1 MPPSLSVSS
10 SPALPNVSP
19 HFLNINNIKKNN
31 PQPSLASTFSGA
43 TIFLTGGT
51 GYVGSVLIE
60 QLLRGVPDL
69 CGIYVLV
76 RPKHGAEPEARLD
89 RLLAR
94 PIFDSLRIRAE
105 DAAVEQEEEG
115 EQEEAEAT
123 AAAAATAPPSS
134 AASDSDVDS
143 ANNAGGERPEASA
156 AAAAA
161 AAAAESSTAA
171 ASTIEITDGVL
182 QFKAPRRP
190 LLPHLRAKLHVL
202 SGDACKP
209 RCGLSDADALVVSTK
224 SDYIVHCAASIS
236 FFEHVHVLL
245 EQNYVATRNVLDLAA
260 EAMMATPAPTIAN
273 KGAAGSPPPSSSTKA
288 SKPRLRGMVHVSTAY
303 VNANLK
309 RGTHVEERIYP
320 LVRKTTDRK
329 AGNEVQTVLSH
340 ADVVAELLALP
351 AAAATKAADKLV
363 AEFGFPNAYTLS
375 KHLAEDAVA
384 DAVEGKLA
392 MFSQKSQ
399 ESETEEESAS
409 SSSSTKRRLRAAI
422 VRPTIIGACAG
433 GPAPGYFGN
442 AAGPTQV
449 SFFLHVFAFCSLF
462 FLRFAANARARP
474 SFLLSPTRSL
484 KEKKNLS

>member
-1 MPPSLSVSS
+1 M
-10 SPALPNVSP
+10 
-19 HFLNINNIKKNN
+19 
-31 PQPSLASTFSGA
+31 
-43 TIFLTGGT
+43 
-51 GYVGSVLIE
+51 IE

-69 CGIYVLV
+69 GGIYMLV

-94 PIFDSLRIRAE
+94 PIFDSLRVEEA
-105 DAAVEQEEEG
+105 DAADAEVAEEG
-115 EQEEAEAT
+115 AEAEA
-123 AAAAATAPPSS
+123 ATDPPSPPPSS

-143 ANNAGGERPEASA
+143 ANNAGGQRPEAFPVGA
-156 AAAAA
+156 AKS
-161 AAAAESSTAA
+161 SSTTA
-171 ASTIEITDGVL
+171 ASSTIKITDGVL

-202 SGDACKP
+202 SGDVCKP
-209 RCGLSDADALVVSTK
+209 RCGLSDADAEVVATK
-224 SDYIVHCAASIS
+224 CDFIVHCAASIS

-260 EAMMATPAPTIAN
+260 EAMMTPPPTENKEAAAT
-273 KGAAGSPPPSSSTKA
+273 GSPSTFSAKASSS

-320 LVRKTTDRK
+320 LVRETTDK
-329 AGNEVQTVLSH
+329 KTGKKVQTALSH

-363 AEFGFPNAYTLS
+363 AEFGYPNAYTLS

-392 MFSQKSQ
+392 MFSQKK
-399 ESETEEESAS
+399 EEENAAAAAAAAAS
-409 SSSSTKRRLRAAI
+409 TAATTKRLRAAI

-449 SFFLHVFAFCSLF
+449 SFL
-462 FLRFAANARARP
+462 
-474 SFLLSPTRSL
+474 FLLSFSSVLPHTRAWCVF
-484 KEKKNLS
+484 